1 MRCALVTAT
10 SLLLLATVSA
20 AVGADE
26 PSPPGPGDV
35 PAPYGL
41 EQPVPGHPV
50 PPVDG
55 MSRPP
60 YPYAVP
66 SRIYLEK
73 ARYEEGYL
81 LRVHSTGVK
90 AEDIQV
96 QADRGRLRLRVE
108 RSRQGEWQSE
118 QPYRHSSVSSRS
130 SIRRSVRL
138 PYDAD
143 GSRLTTSVEN
153 GVLEIR
159 IPARMPPGS

>member
-1 MRCALVTAT
+1 MKSYFITAG
-10 SLLLLATVSA
+10 SLLLLATASCVFA
-20 AVGADE
+20 WD
-26 PSPPGPGDV
+26 GPGNYFDRGY
-35 PAPYGL
+35 APGGYGGAY
-41 EQPVPGHPV
+41 PTH
-50 PPVDG
+50 
-55 MSRPP
+55 RPFEYGIRSKYRIRAP
-60 YPYAVP
+60 
-66 SRIYLEK
+66 RIYLEK

-96 QADRGRLRLRVE
+96 QADRGRLRLRVD

-118 QPYRHSSVSSRS
+118 QPYRRSSVSSRS

-143 GSRLTTSVEN
+143 GSRLTTRVEN

-159 IPARMPPGS
+159 IPARIPPGP